1 MDAARLIVATRHAL
15 DRARDVGDLIA
26 EAWQAQALTEAVGA
40 HLALRGDPAVR
51 PAALSLC
58 QAGGRACGALQR
70 PGGARAAPVRAA
82 RLSGVREP
90 GAVLR
95 GLLAILGE
103 VVVALVTAVC
113 ATEDEELYWQCID
126 AVDAADESKDR
137 VRALLAVCDGAAPGA
152 ICDQRWAPGDG
163 SG

>member
-26 EAWQAQALTEAVGA
+26 EAWQAQALAEAVGS
-40 HLALRGDPAVR
+40 HLALHGDPAFR
-51 PAALSLC
+51 SAALSLC
-58 QAGGRACGALQR
+58 EAGSQGCGALQR
-70 PGGARAAPVRAA
+70 PAGVGAAAPVRAA
-82 RLSGVREP
+82 RLSGVRDP
-90 GAVLR
+90 RAVLR

-103 VVVALVTAVC
+103 VVVALVAAVC

-137 VRALLAVCDGAAPGA
+137 VRALLGVCDELSPG
-152 ICDQRWAPGDG
+152 GDTG
-163 SG
+163 